1 LFGQFFDG
9 VGANLGFEG
18 RPAGTDVVVDLD
30 AKRLQEPPESIGWQ
44 QIDQSTEDRPSLDL
58 GGDRVGNVRTRLGWA

>member
-9 VGANLGFEG
+9 VGADLGFEG

-30 AKRLQEPPESIGWQ
+30 AERVQQPPESIRWQ
-44 QIDQSTEDRPSLDL
+44 EVEIHSERWK
-58 GGDRVGNVRTRLGWA
+58 VVE